1 MNQELTQ
8 AIASEVQLFHS
19 IQIPRSRVEVLESRV
34 EVLESRVE
42 VLESR
47 VEVLQSRVEVLES
60 RVEVLE
66 SRVEVLES
74 RVGVLQTLSHRN
86 QVQKCDTFLFF
97 RQNLRSIASKL
108 LPFPEAIITEA
119 TCRHTSLILGETKLR
134 VESRRRVITASTARR
149 KSKFKSQKSKVLW
162 NKLFS
167 AFQWS
172 AYLRRA
178 VLRGLIIDAKNI
190 Y

>member
-19 IQIPRSRVEVLESRV
+19 IQIPRSHVEVLESRVEVLESRVEVLESHVEVLESHVEVLESRV

-47 VEVLQSRVEVLES
+47 VEVLKSRVEVLKS
-60 RVEVLE
+60 RVEVLK
-66 SRVEVLES
+66 S
-74 RVGVLQTLSHRN
+74 RVGVLQTLSHCN
-86 QVQKCDTFLFF
+86 QVQRCDTFLFF

-134 VESRRRVITASTARR
+134 VELGQKLITANYRC
-149 KSKFKSQKSKVLW
+149 K
-162 NKLFS
+162 
-167 AFQWS
+167 
-172 AYLRRA
+172 
-178 VLRGLIIDAKNI
+178 KNI
-190 Y
+190 LSRGWIMIQ